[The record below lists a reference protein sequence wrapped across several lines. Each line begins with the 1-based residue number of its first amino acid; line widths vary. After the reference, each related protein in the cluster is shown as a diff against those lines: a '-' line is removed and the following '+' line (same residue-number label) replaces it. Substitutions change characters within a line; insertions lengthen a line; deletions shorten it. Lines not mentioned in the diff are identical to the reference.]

1 MDDFHGMKVLASCG
15 RGGFGEVCCCEE
27 ISGRRVAVKI
37 VSKNTLG
44 GEWQREL
51 QGVRN
56 YSRITDESPELLKIF
71 HVEEDE
77 ECFWYTME
85 PADSMDPEKYVP
97 DTLAARL
104 EKGPLPPEELFPILS
119 GIFRGVRAIHEAG
132 FAHRDIKPENV
143 IFVKEKPKLADIG
156 LFSSLSATVTQLA
169 GSLEFIPPEARSGE
183 AFDSSDRA
191 SRRRNDLYAFGK
203 VVYCAVTGNDPRNF
217 PAISAGFSLSPLPVK
232 LFMRFAL
239 QLCEK
244 DPALRIDSVA
254 ETAEELGA
262 IGRALVVGEDFH
274 DRCRFTLKEIRRRA
288 KGVFLHSGRW
298 LLKYGWILLL
308 CVAAAVIG
316 ARIVYKPE
324 PPVDLAKVKHKAV
337 NDKRI
342 GISMLIPFK
351 WEVLTTETLE
361 KLLKELK
368 DDPEAKK
375 RFTPEQF
382 KAVFENYAR
391 DKISIYCD
399 FDPLFADNVL
409 IQRVPSSGEELYSAS
424 VDELRALLKALFE
437 GKLKFKTEVF
447 DVRKITLAGR
457 KTLFM
462 DFSYLPGVRSHD
474 YRICFKDHWIQIM
487 LTAKTSTFEQRKRDF
502 EAALKTLKFL

>member
-15 RGGFGEVCCCEE
+15 RGGFGEVCYCEE
-27 ISGRRVAVKI
+27 ISGQRVAVKI

-56 YSRITDESPELLKIF
+56 YSRITDDVPELLKIF

-85 PADSMDPEKYVP
+85 PADSADPEKYVP
-97 DTLAARL
+97 DTLAGRL
-104 EKGPLPPEELFPILS
+104 AAGPLPQEELFSVLS
-119 GIFRGVRAIHEAG
+119 DIFRGVRAIHEAG

-156 LFSSLSATVTQLA
+156 LFSSLSTTVTQLA

-183 AFDSSDRA
+183 VFDSSDRA

-203 VVYCAVTGNDPRNF
+203 VVYCAVTGNDPKQF
-217 PAISAGFSLSPLPVK
+217 PNIPPEVSLRLLPVK
-232 LFMRFAL
+232 LFMRLAL
-239 QLCEK
+239 RLCEK
-244 DPALRIDSVA
+244 DPAFRINSVT

-298 LLKYGWILLL
+298 LLKYGWILLI

-316 ARIVYKPE
+316 ARLVYKPK
-324 PPVDLAKVKHKAV
+324 PPVDLAKVTHKTV
-337 NDKRI
+337 TNKTI
-342 GISMLIPFK
+342 GFSMLIPFK
-351 WEVLTTETLE
+351 WEVLTTKTFE
-361 KLLKELK
+361 KLKKKMLE
-368 DDPEAKK
+368 DPGAHKHM
-375 RFTPEQF
+375 TAEQL
-382 KAVFENYAR
+382 KAVFGNLAENR
-391 DKISIYCD
+391 VMILCD
-399 FDPLFADNVL
+399 FDPKFIDNL
-409 IQRVPSSGEELYSAS
+409 TIQKLSMPGDEFYAFPI
-424 VDELRALLKALFE
+424 DELRAAIKTIYE
-437 GKLKFKTEVF
+437 GELKLKTEIYEAKKV
-447 DVRKITLAGR
+447 TCAGQ
-457 KTLFM
+457 KAIFM
-462 DFSYLPGVRSHD
+462 DLTSLPGTRTHD
-474 YRICFKDHWIQIM
+474 YRVCFNGYTIEIT
-487 LTAKTSTFEQRKRDF
+487 LTAKTSTFEQRKKEF